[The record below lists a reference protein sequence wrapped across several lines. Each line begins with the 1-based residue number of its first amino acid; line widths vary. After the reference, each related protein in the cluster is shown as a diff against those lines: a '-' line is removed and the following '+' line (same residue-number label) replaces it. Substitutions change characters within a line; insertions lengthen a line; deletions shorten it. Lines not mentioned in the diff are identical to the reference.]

1 MANAKEQLNE
11 NSPAFSSRE
20 DSIEHVEKTSHLETI
35 TAPDDVPEFP
45 GGLVTVPAGAGRVTA
60 EVRTAAAWSW
70 RILAIGAAIWAA
82 GWMVMTFS
90 TLLISLLVSLL
101 MAVIAEPVS
110 TWFKKKLGFPPAAA
124 AAVTVLGLFLI
135 LAGIVAGSGTGLYQG
150 FSDLGSN
157 LETGISTI
165 VDRLNDSFPNAQD
178 QISQTWTS
186 LQETLKQNSGQIVGG
201 VMMLGSSIT
210 EFLTGAILVL
220 FTLFFFLKD
229 GREIWQWFVRLLPIP
244 YRTNANEAGIRAWVT
259 IGNYTRTQAIVA
271 FVDALGI
278 ATTAVLLSTPI
289 ALAFP
294 IGALVFLGAFVPIVG
309 AFLSGAVAVLVVL
322 VNTGSIWM
330 ALGMLLGVL
339 VIQQIEGNILQP
351 ILQGNALNMHA
362 LAVVFVV
369 AAGSAM
375 AGIVGALFSVPIAA
389 ALNTAILFLKG
400 HDTFPYLDE
409 WEDRPGGPRRDFE
422 HYTAEFWHHF
432 DTEVA
437 QHLSPKEK
445 RAAKRAKLPKEANTQ

>member
-1 MANAKEQLNE
+1 MDEAQEQPSENPRTDSAAKT
-11 NSPAFSSRE
+11 SF
-20 DSIEHVEKTSHLETI
+20 EHVEHTSDLEII

-45 GGLVTVPAGAGRVTA
+45 GGLVTVPAGASRVTA

-70 RILAIGAAIWAA
+70 RILVIGAAVYAA
-82 GWMVMTFS
+82 SWMFITFS

-110 TWFKKKLGFPPAAA
+110 SWLKKKLGFPPAAA
-124 AAVTVLGLFLI
+124 AAATVFGLFLI

-157 LETGISTI
+157 LEEGISSI
-165 VDRLNDSFPNAQD
+165 VHSLNDTFPNAQD
-178 QISQTWTS
+178 QISQAWSS
-186 LQETLKQNSGQIVGG
+186 LQETLKQNSGQIAGG

-210 EFLTGAILVL
+210 EFITGAVLVL

-278 ATTAVLLSTPI
+278 ATIAVLFSTPLP
-289 ALAFP
+289 LAFP

-322 VNTGSIWM
+322 VNSGSIWM

-339 VIQQIEGNILQP
+339 VVQQIEGNILQP

-389 ALNTAILFLKG
+389 ALNTAVLYLKG

-422 HYTAEFWHHF
+422 SYTAEFWHHF
-432 DTEVA
+432 DTKVA

-445 RAAKRAKLPKEANTQ
+445 RAVKRAKLPKQTSTQ